1 MNKFILYTILGLVI
15 VGLGVYA
22 FMFMGPAE
30 EDVVIVSNFEECV
43 EQGNAIMESYPRQCR
58 AQDGRTF
65 TEDIGNELEK
75 TDLIRIDNPRPN
87 QIISSPIMVSGQAR
101 GYWFF
106 EASFPV
112 RLYDA
117 NNVEIALGIAQ
128 AQSEWMTEDFVPFK
142 TTLEFEKPTTPTGTL
157 VLERDNPSGL
167 PENDDALMIPVKF
180 DLSAEYKNIAQNDC
194 IVTGCSGQ
202 ICADEE
208 VITTC
213 EFREEYACY
222 KDAICERQESSEC
235 GWTLTPQ
242 LAQCLG
248 IAM

>member
-1 MNKFILYTILGLVI
+1 MKKILLYTILAI
-15 VGLGVYA
+15 VVTGLGVYA
-22 FMFMGPAE
+22 FMFMGPDE
-30 EDVVIVSNFEECV
+30 ENVVVVSNFEECV
-43 EQGNAIMESYPRQCR
+43 EQGNAVMESYPRQCR

-75 TDLIRIDNPRPN
+75 TDLIRANNPRPN
-87 QIISSPIMVSGQAR
+87 QVISSPITVSGEAR

-128 AQSEWMTEDFVPFK
+128 AQEDWMTEDFVPFEVV
-142 TTLEFEKPTTPTGTL
+142 LDFEKPATAEGTL

-167 PENDDALMIPVKF
+167 AENADALMIPVKF
-180 DLSAEYKNIAQNDC
+180 DANAEYKNISQNDC

-202 ICADEE
+202 ICSDEE
-208 VITTC
+208 VVTNC

-222 KDAICERQESSEC
+222 KDATCERQDSGEC
-235 GWTLTPQ
+235 GWTPTESFTACMNNIL
-242 LAQCLG
+242 
-248 IAM
+248 